1 MRDKEGVVEKNIE
14 FLYLLCYIIYRKSAH
29 SKVDASEMIVNCPY
43 GHRLICLQTGEAF
56 LFFLTLV
63 PISFSLIEKGQKRN
77 NQAAKGN

>member
-1 MRDKEGVVEKNIE
+1 MRDNEGVVEKNIE

-56 LFFLTLV
+56 FIL
-63 PISFSLIEKGQKRN
+63 PEQQRH
-77 NQAAKGN
+77 AAVRAIV